1 MAMHIKENGSFKLK
15 YINPYVI
22 DITKVYISRFLL
34 SIKVHVYGSQYMCS
48 VHT

>member
-1 MAMHIKENGSFKLK
+1 MAMYINENGSFKLK

-34 SIKVHVYGSQYMCS
+34 SIKVYGCQYMCS